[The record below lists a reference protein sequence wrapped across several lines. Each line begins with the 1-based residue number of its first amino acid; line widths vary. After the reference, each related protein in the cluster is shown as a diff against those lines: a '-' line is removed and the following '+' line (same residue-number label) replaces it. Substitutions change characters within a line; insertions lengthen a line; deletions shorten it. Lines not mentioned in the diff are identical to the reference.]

1 MSLAHRQ
8 AQLANGV
15 DAMCDL
21 PVVHSGASC
30 SLSNLGASHSLT
42 GLCDAGLESQ
52 SPPML
57 FQNASVQSCILLRVI
72 SKQTRGKV

>member
-15 DAMCDL
+15 GAMCDL
-21 PVVHSGASC
+21 PLVHSGASC
-30 SLSNLGASHSLT
+30 SLSNLGASHSLA

-52 SPPML
+52 SPPLL

-72 SKQTRGKV
+72 GKQTRGEA

>member
-8 AQLANGV
+8 AELANGF

-21 PVVHSGASC
+21 LLVHSGTSC
-30 SLSNLGASHSLT
+30 SLSNLGASHSLA

-72 SKQTRGKV
+72 SKQARCEA